1 MKLTSLII
9 SLIICVTSHGKAVAN
24 DHSAIAQ
31 LLQADRDFASLSEA
45 TDPKQAFA
53 AYLAPNAT
61 MLPAA
66 GDPVEGYEA
75 AVASFGDGTG
85 YDLRWQPQQGEVSRS
100 GDMGWTWGTYQVL
113 VDGRHIS
120 SGKYVNIW
128 TRGKDGD
135 WKVRLDMGNQ
145 EPSASPVQENQ

>member
-1 MKLTSLII
+1 MKPSILII
-9 SLIICVTSHGKAVAN
+9 SLIICATPHVKAAEN
-24 DHSAIAQ
+24 DHPAIAQ

-53 AYLAPNAT
+53 AYLAPNAI

-66 GDPVEGYEA
+66 GAPVEGYDA

-85 YDLRWQPQQGEVSRS
+85 YDLRWQPQQGEVSKS
-100 GDMGWTWGTYQVL
+100 GDMGWTWGTYQVV
-113 VDGRHIS
+113 VDGLQVS
-120 SGKYVNIW
+120 NGKYVNIW
-128 TRGKDGD
+128 TRGKNSD